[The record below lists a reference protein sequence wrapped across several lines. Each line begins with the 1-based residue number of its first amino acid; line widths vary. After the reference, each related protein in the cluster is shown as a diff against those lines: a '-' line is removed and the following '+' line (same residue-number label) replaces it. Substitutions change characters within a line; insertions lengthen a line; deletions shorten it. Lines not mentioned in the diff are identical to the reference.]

1 VTPTVPGV
9 GREHTAAVTTASSPP
24 APFEF
29 ARIRWIYFGLLIG
42 MFASSIS
49 MTIVGPAIPR
59 IVAELG
65 GVQYYAWL
73 STIVM
78 LVSAVVTP
86 ISGKFS
92 DMFGRRRFY
101 ILGLVVFM
109 VGSAL
114 SGLAMNF
121 PWLVAARAIQGA
133 GMGVLMP
140 LSQTILGDI
149 IPPRQRGKYQGYMG
163 AVMGASQVLGPL
175 IGGWLTDAVSWRL
188 LFYVNLPI
196 GLAALYMIIR
206 HLHVPELGIPATVDR
221 AGIATMTV
229 GVTATLLGISLGG
242 TEGWLRPEVLALLA
256 VGIVFL
262 TVFVFVELRAAEP
275 IVPMHLF
282 RNSIFTW
289 STIAGF
295 ALNMGFMALIIY
307 TPVYAQGVLGMSAT
321 ESGLVLIPMNVAV
334 FGMGIVVGNLT
345 TRTGRYKEFAV
356 AGIGI
361 MLGAATL
368 MLRLD
373 VASTLPELT
382 AYTLLFGLGLGMS
395 FQVYTLA
402 VQNAVRRRDLGVATS
417 SLQFF
422 RNIGNTLGTAVA
434 GTLMT
439 SSLLAGIQSRMT
451 PELLAEVPGGRV
463 DPNAV
468 LSPSALAQLPDAV
481 AQVLRLSLADAMH
494 AVFFVPPIFSAVA
507 LAATLFIRPL
517 PLRDT
522 LATNEDRGRE
532 ALDTLVMSNPEDDR
546 ALVSAADAH
555 VRSKERMM
563 GAHLILLAEQASLG
577 NPILRDAV
585 GEFGGGDVDRGLQML
600 RSAGTMLLSEDPAV
614 IDEHEPF
621 AVELSHHGK
630 RRHML
635 SDELT
640 RRLDAVA
647 AKVASVEPT
656 HPTKPR
662 IESSDG
668 IDGEGLSRAIGMLNA
683 ALVADIADRRW
694 GVGDLVPTES

>member
-1 VTPTVPGV
+1 M
-9 GREHTAAVTTASSPP
+9 TTASAP
-24 APFEF
+24 APFDF
-29 ARIRWIYFGLLIG
+29 AKIRWIYLGLLIG
-42 MFASSIS
+42 MFTASIS
-49 MTIVGPAIPR
+49 QTIVSPAIPR
-59 IVAELG
+59 IVADLG
-65 GVQYYAWL
+65 GVQFYSWL

-86 ISGKFS
+86 ISGKLS

-101 ILGLVVFM
+101 ILGLIVFM
-109 VGSAL
+109 TGSVL

-121 PWLVAARAIQGA
+121 AWLVAARAIQGV
-133 GMGVLMP
+133 GMGILMP

-163 AVMGASQVLGPL
+163 AVMGASQVAGPL

-188 LFYVNLPI
+188 LFYVNLPV
-196 GLAALYMIIR
+196 GLLALYMIVR
-206 HLHVPELGIPATVDR
+206 FLHVPELSIPATVDR

-229 GVTATLLGISLGG
+229 GVSATLLGISLGG
-242 TEGWLRPEVLALLA
+242 TEGWWHAEVIALLA
-256 VGIVFL
+256 VGVVFL
-262 TVFVFVELRAAEP
+262 VAFVFVELRAAEP

-295 ALNMGFMALIIY
+295 ALNVAFMSMIVY
-307 TPVYAQGVLGMSAT
+307 TPVFAQGVLGVSAT

-345 TRTGRYKEFAV
+345 TRTGHYKEFAV
-356 AGIGI
+356 AGLVI
-361 MLGAATL
+361 MLGAALL
-368 MLRLD
+368 MLRLGT
-373 VASTLPELT
+373 ASTIPELT
-382 AYTLLFGLGLGMS
+382 AYSLTFGIGLGMA

-439 SSLLAGIQSRMT
+439 SYLLAGLQARVT
-451 PELLAEVPGGRV
+451 PELLAQVPGGRI

-468 LSPSALAQLPDAV
+468 LSPAALAQLPDAV
-481 AQVLRLSLADAMH
+481 AVVLRASLAEAMH
-494 AVFFVPPIFSAVA
+494 VVYFVPPIFSAVA

-522 LATNEDRGRE
+522 LASNEDRGRE
-532 ALDTLVMSNPEDDR
+532 ALDTLVLANPEEDR
-546 ALVSAADAH
+546 ALVSAEDRH

-563 GAHLILLAEQASLG
+563 GAHLILLAEQASTG
-577 NPILRDAV
+577 NPILRAAV
-585 GEFGGGDVDRGLQML
+585 TEFGGGDVERGLQLL
-600 RSAGTMLLSEDPAV
+600 RSAGTMLVSEDPGV
-614 IDEHEPF
+614 IDEHEAF
-621 AVELSHHGK
+621 AVELSQRGK

-635 SDELT
+635 SAELT
-640 RRLDAVA
+640 TRLEEVA
-647 AKVASVEPT
+647 AKVASVPPT

-662 IESSDG
+662 ADSVEG
-668 IDGEGLSRAIGMLNA
+668 IDGDGLMRAVSMLNS

-694 GVGDLVPTES
+694 GG

>member
-1 VTPTVPGV
+1 M
-9 GREHTAAVTTASSPP
+9 SSTSTSP
-24 APFEF
+24 APFDF
-29 ARIRWIYFGLLIG
+29 AKIRWIYLGLVIG
-42 MFASSIS
+42 MFTASIS
-49 MTIVGPAIPR
+49 QTIVGPAIPR
-59 IVAELG
+59 IVADLG
-65 GVQYYAWL
+65 GVQYYSWL

-86 ISGKFS
+86 ISGKLS

-101 ILGLVVFM
+101 ILGLLVFM
-109 VGSAL
+109 GGSVL

-121 PWLVAARAIQGA
+121 PFLVAARAIQGM

-163 AVMGASQVLGPL
+163 AVMGASQVAGPL

-188 LFYVNLPI
+188 LFYINLPV
-196 GLAALYMIIR
+196 GLAALYMIVR
-206 HLHVPELGIPATVDR
+206 FLHVPELSIPATVDR

-229 GVTATLLGISLGG
+229 GVSSALLGISLGG
-242 TEGWLRPEVLALLA
+242 TEGWWHPEVVALLA

-295 ALNMGFMALIIY
+295 ALNIAFMSMIIY
-307 TPVYAQGVLGMSAT
+307 TPVYAQGVLGISAT

-334 FGMGIVVGNLT
+334 FGMGIVIGNLT

-361 MLGAATL
+361 MLGAAIL
-368 MLRLD
+368 MLRLGT
-373 VASTLPELT
+373 ASTLQELT
-382 AYTLLFGLGLGMS
+382 AYSLAFGIGLGMA

-402 VQNAVRRRDLGVATS
+402 VQNAVQRRDLGVATS

-439 SSLLAGIQSRMT
+439 STLLAGLQARMT
-451 PELLAEVPGGRV
+451 PELIAQVPGGRI

-468 LSPSALAQLPDAV
+468 LSPAALAQLPDAV
-481 AQVLRLSLADAMH
+481 AQVLRASLADAMH
-494 AVFFVPPIFSAVA
+494 AVYFVPPIFSAVA

-517 PLRDT
+517 PLRDS
-522 LATNEDRGRE
+522 LASNEDRGRE
-532 ALDTLVMSNPEDDR
+532 ALDTLALANPEEDR
-546 ALVSAADAH
+546 ALVSAEDRH

-563 GAHLILLAEQASLG
+563 GAHLILLAEQASAG
-577 NPILRDAV
+577 NPILCAAV
-585 GEFGGGDVDRGLQML
+585 AEFGGGDLERGVQLL
-600 RSAGTMLLSEDPAV
+600 RSAGTMLVSEEPAI
-614 IDEHEPF
+614 IDEHEAF
-621 AVELSHHGK
+621 AVELSQRGK

-635 SDELT
+635 SPELT
-640 RRLDAVA
+640 TRLEEVA
-647 AKVASVEPT
+647 AKVASVPPS

-662 IESSDG
+662 VESVEG
-668 IDGEGLSRAIGMLNA
+668 IDGDGLVRAVSMLNS

-694 GVGDLVPTES
+694 GTAAPADT